1 MAPPSAIEPQNGD
14 EHKAN
19 TTAPLEPGLN
29 EKDGK
34 TQKLRFPSQPKF
46 DDPYK
51 ERAYLKGRLAAAF
64 RIFGRYG
71 FDEGVAGHITLR
83 DPVDPTTFWVGACM
97 YRLYLHAWRDVN

>member
-1 MAPPSAIEPQNGD
+1 MAPPSAIETQNGD
-14 EHKAN
+14 ETKPN

-29 EKDGK
+29 QKDGK
-34 TQKLRFPSQPKF
+34 MQKLKFPSAPKF

-64 RIFGRYG
+64 RIFGKHG

-83 DPVDPTTFWVGACM
+83 VCLRIYQHT
-97 YRLYLHAWRDVN
+97 